1 MHDRRQLLPQNMNL
15 YYYQIFFTQIRLF
28 WNNWSSVIKNHN
40 IDHYSNSIFIT
51 ELEFE
56 NKNDIQSTIK
66 NLEITLILIKLWR
79 GGFST
84 SLFLSISHFWSKIQT
99 QWWKLSWNNG
109 QYCDFWSQ
117 NSNYS
122 KISEFARKKSIII
135 QILI

>member
-1 MHDRRQLLPQNMNL
+1 MPCESYMNSSVKNT
-15 YYYQIFFTQIRLF
+15 YFFNVRNFWGWNPSDHPVRLF

-79 GGFST
+79 GEFSN
-84 SLFLSISHFWSKIQT
+84 SLFLSESHFWSKIQT
-99 QWWKLSWNNG
+99 QRWKLSWNNG
-109 QYCDFWSQ
+109 QYCDFWWQ
-117 NSNYS
+117 NSNY
-122 KISEFARKKSIII
+122 
-135 QILI
+135 